1 MPKDSFTGE
10 EIPKGKGL
18 MYVLKDGTVYWFK
31 NKKSEKNMIKLK
43 RSPSKTKWTE
53 IYEKEKKIRMK
64 ENKGEKP
71 HGKNTGDNKA

>member
-31 NKKSEKNMIKLK
+31 SKKSEKNLIKLK
-43 RSPSKTKWTE
+43 RMPSKTKWTLT
-53 IYEKEKKIRMK
+53 YEKEKKIRMK
-64 ENKGEKP
+64 EKKEVN
-71 HGKNTGDNKA
+71 